1 MAIISPKYKLS
12 VRLMTYMHESFVNQA
27 MDGIMM
33 QKTDFKIE
41 VVVGD
46 DFSTDRTLEIIKL
59 YKNTES
65 IDVKILKREKG
76 DEYWR
81 KRQKLGRLYNF
92 TNILENCT
100 GKYIA
105 LLDGDDYW
113 TDPLKLQKQVDFLE
127 ANKEYSLCYHRV
139 NLEING
145 IVDTD
150 ENDITEKRYKN
161 IPDKTKIGID
171 DLLKQGNFIHTPSV
185 MFKKTDLKE
194 IPFET
199 KYSTVGDYFLYI
211 MLTADNNKFIK
222 KLQDKMAV
230 YRRGVGVYSSLK
242 SIDMSYSMLQYKI
255 CILSYLKEDEQKKIL
270 LKQTIKHFNGIKK
283 RELNKKRISDFT
295 FKELLTQLLKK
306 IKSRV
311 L

>member
-1 MAIISPKYKLS
+1 MNKPLVSISCITYNHSRFIKQCLDGF
-12 VRLMTYMHESFVNQA
+12 LMQ
-27 MDGIMM
+27 
-33 QKTDFKIE
+33 QTDFDFE
-41 VVVGD
+41 VLIHD
-46 DFSTDRTLEIIKL
+46 DASTDGTQEIIKA
-59 YKNTES
+59 YQENYPEIIKP
-65 IDVKILKREKG
+65 ILQSENQYSKG
-76 DEYWR
+76 VRGINSTFNYSR
-81 KRQKLGRLYNF
+81 AQ
-92 TNILENCT
+92 

-105 LLDGDDYW
+105 LCEGDDYW

>member
-1 MAIISPKYKLS
+1 MGEQLLLS
-12 VRLMTYMHESFVNQA
+12 VRLMVYNNENYIRQA
-27 MDGIMM
+27 VKSILM
-33 QKTDFKIE
+33 QVTNFHFE
-41 VVVGD
+41 VVIGD
-46 DFSTDRTLEIIKL
+46 DFSTDDTLKILKEYSSTDKITIR
-59 YKNTES
+59 
-65 IDVKILKREKG
+65 ILKREIG
-76 DEYWR
+76 GEYWK
-81 KRQKLGRLYNF
+81 KRNHKDASVRTNF
-92 TNILENCT
+92 IDIVSHCK

>member
-1 MAIISPKYKLS
+1 LNKPLVSISCITYNHSRFIKQCLDGF
-12 VRLMTYMHESFVNQA
+12 LMQ
-27 MDGIMM
+27 
-33 QKTDFKIE
+33 QTDFDFE
-41 VVVGD
+41 VLIHD
-46 DFSTDRTLEIIKL
+46 DASTDGTQEIIKA
-59 YKNTES
+59 YQENYPDIIKP
-65 IDVKILKREKG
+65 ILQSENQYSKG
-76 DEYWR
+76 VRGINSTFNYSR
-81 KRQKLGRLYNF
+81 AQ
-92 TNILENCT
+92 

-105 LLDGDDYW
+105 LCEGDDYW

>member
-1 MAIISPKYKLS
+1 MNKPLVSISCITYNHSRFIKQCLDGF
-12 VRLMTYMHESFVNQA
+12 LMQ
-27 MDGIMM
+27 
-33 QKTDFKIE
+33 QTDFDFE
-41 VVVGD
+41 VLIHD
-46 DFSTDRTLEIIKL
+46 DASTDGTQEIIKA
-59 YKNTES
+59 YQENYPDIIKP
-65 IDVKILKREKG
+65 ILQSENQYSKG
-76 DEYWR
+76 VRGINSTFNYSR
-81 KRQKLGRLYNF
+81 AQ
-92 TNILENCT
+92 

-105 LLDGDDYW
+105 LCEGDDYW

>member
-1 MAIISPKYKLS
+1 MNVNNSPLVSICCLTFNHVSYVL
-12 VRLMTYMHESFVNQA
+12 QA
-27 MDGIMM
+27 LDGFLM
-33 QKTDFKIE
+33 QKTSFDYEIIIH
-41 VVVGD
+41 D
-46 DFSTDRTLEIIKL
+46 DASTDGTQEIIKA
-59 YKNTES
+59 YQENYPEIIKP
-65 IDVKILKREKG
+65 ILQSENQYSKG
-76 DEYWR
+76 IKPIFKYVFPR
-81 KRQKLGRLYNF
+81 AQ
-92 TNILENCT
+92 

-105 LLDGDDYW
+105 LCEGDDYW

>member
-1 MAIISPKYKLS
+1 L
-12 VRLMTYMHESFVNQA
+12 
-27 MDGIMM
+27 
-33 QKTDFKIE
+33 
-41 VVVGD
+41 
-46 DFSTDRTLEIIKL
+46 
-59 YKNTES
+59 
-65 IDVKILKREKG
+65 REK
-76 DEYWR
+76 
-81 KRQKLGRLYNF
+81 
-92 TNILENCT
+92 NIKSTGKAIFPILFEEAQ

-105 LLDGDDYW
+105 MCEGDDYW